1 MIVDAHIHISDRP
14 TGVWKHPP
22 FTAEQLIGLMD
33 GPFIINGR
41 QRRVEKAV
49 VQPQPAETMFNPDL
63 LDQHRYIS
71 KVISDYPERLVGC
84 MTANPH
90 LGVDKALVALEEL
103 VSNQGFRAVKLHPT
117 THAYLPPKCMDML
130 VPIVEAAG
138 KHHVPVIIHTGDPPF
153 ALPVLMVPL
162 AEACPGTQIILAHM
176 GTQKVCYAD
185 EAIYVARKN
194 ENVFLETGWTPLPRI
209 KEAYQAVGAER
220 LLLASDCPIQEIGS
234 QIRVIEV
241 LAWPPPIGLGISED
255 EVEKILGGNAV
266 KLFRLE

>member
-1 MIVDAHIHISDRP
+1 
-14 TGVWKHPP
+14 
-22 FTAEQLIGLMD
+22 
-33 GPFIINGR
+33 
-41 QRRVEKAV
+41 
-49 VQPQPAETMFNPDL
+49 
-63 LDQHRYIS
+63 
-71 KVISDYPERLVGC
+71 
-84 MTANPH
+84 
-90 LGVDKALVALEEL
+90 
-103 VSNQGFRAVKLHPT
+103 
-117 THAYLPPKCMDML
+117 
-130 VPIVEAAG
+130 
-138 KHHVPVIIHTGDPPF
+138 
-153 ALPVLMVPL
+153 MVPL